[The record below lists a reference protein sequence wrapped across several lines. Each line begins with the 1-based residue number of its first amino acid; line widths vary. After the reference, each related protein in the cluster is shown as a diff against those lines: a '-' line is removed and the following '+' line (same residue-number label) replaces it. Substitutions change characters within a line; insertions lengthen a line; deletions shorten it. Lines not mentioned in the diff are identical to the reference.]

1 MRLRYSTP
9 PPGTPRTHTAAS
21 AHAGASAF
29 GLSVALAL
37 GATSTAHAQPA
48 PEPDFLTLRAGYE
61 LQYDSNLFRLPEGA
75 NLQARLGRDSADEQI
90 GITTVGAT
98 LDKRYSL
105 QRVQVDVSLVDYRY
119 RYFQQLD
126 FVARNY
132 NAAWR
137 WALTPRL
144 RGNLSTQRQQSLSSF
159 ADVQGFNRQN
169 QSTRSQQR
177 LDAEYELDGVWRVLA
192 GLSRTSQT
200 TLDQLEEA
208 DNTSTRSGELGL
220 RYDFASGSTM
230 GYRLR
235 SASGEYLGSD
245 VFSALDPQQG
255 AGSSFEQ
262 LSHEF
267 RLRWAW
273 SRKTTADFSITHLN
287 REHREQ
293 PGRDFSGFNALAS
306 VAWKATGKTTLVASW
321 NRDLASYQTASTNYV
336 QTDRI
341 SLAPVW
347 QASAKT
353 TVRLRHSVAQRR
365 FLGHPDGLPD
375 SPRRDLTHETAL
387 SVTWA
392 ARRNATLGASLA
404 RSTRSSTVPGL
415 DFSSN
420 RALVSAQIRF

>member
-1 MRLRYSTP
+1 MNLRHSNSDFLP
-9 PPGTPRTHTAAS
+9 CMPSCWRNDRVGKAALAAPFVLLGVAS
-21 AHAGASAF
+21 A
-29 GLSVALAL
+29 VQ
-37 GATSTAHAQPA
+37 AQPA
-48 PEPDFLTLRAGYE
+48 PEPDLLTLRAGYE
-61 LQYDSNLFRLPEGA
+61 QQYDSNLFRLPEGA

-105 QRVQVDVSLVDYRY
+105 QRVQLDVSLVDYRY
-119 RYFQQLD
+119 RHFSQLD

-144 RGNLSTQRQQSLSSF
+144 RGNLTTQRQQSLSSF

-177 LDAEYELDGVWRVLA
+177 FDAQYELDGAWRLLA

-200 TLDQLEEA
+200 NLAQLEEE
-208 DNTSTRSGELGL
+208 DNTRTRSGDVGL
-220 RYDFASGSTM
+220 RYDYASGSTM
-230 GYRLR
+230 GYRIR
-235 SASGEYLGSD
+235 SAHGEYLRRD
-245 VFSALDPQQG
+245 VFSALDPQPG
-255 AGSSFEQ
+255 VGSSFEQ

-267 RLRWAW
+267 QLRWVW
-273 SRKTTADFSITHLN
+273 SPKTTADFSATYLR
-287 REHREQ
+287 REHLTQ
-293 PGRDFSGFNALAS
+293 PGRDFSGINAMAS

-321 NRDLASYQTASTNYV
+321 HRDLASYQTASTNYV

-347 QASAKT
+347 QATAKT
-353 TVRLRHSVAQRR
+353 AVRLRHTVSQRR
-365 FLGHPDGLPD
+365 FLGHPEGLPG
-375 SPRRDLTHETAL
+375 STRRNLTHETAL
-387 SVTWA
+387 AVTWA
-392 ARRNATLGASLA
+392 AHRNATLSASLA
-404 RSTRSSTVPGL
+404 RSTRSSTTPGL

-420 RALVSAQIRF
+420 RALISAQIRF